1 MNPWRMAAL
10 ALLLSACGGDDKG
23 EDSGGTTAVET
34 PTFTEI
40 RDDILLPS
48 CAFSSCHG
56 GGAGGL
62 TLSESDP
69 DGAYAALVGAMG
81 DSNLALVTAGDS
93 SNSYLVDKLEDAD
106 TMVSGTAMP
115 PGSSLLSTDPDA
127 VAGIRAWI
135 DSGALDH

>member
-1 MNPWRMAAL
+1 MNPWRMATL
-10 ALLLSACGGDDKG
+10 ALLLTACGGDKDD
-23 EDSGGTTAVET
+23 DSGVET
-34 PTFTEI
+34 PTFTEV
-40 RDDILLPS
+40 RDDILMPS

-62 TLSESDP
+62 TLSETDP
-69 DGAYAALVGAMG
+69 DAAYAALVGAMA
-81 DSNLALVTAGDS
+81 DSNLTLVTAGDS
-93 SNSYLVDKLEDAD
+93 NNSYLVDKLEDAD

-135 DSGALDH
+135 DAGAPDN